1 MLAPLVLVLAVVS
14 QAAARY
20 TADWTSLDARPLPSW
35 YDQAKVGIFVH
46 WGVFSVPGFGS
57 EWFWWHWQGQQ
68 PPDQKCVSY
77 MSKNYPPGFS
87 YPEFA
92 PQFHAQFFNPEDWAD
107 IFKASGAK
115 WVDFCKINSFTSGIE
130 LPCRKK
136 TAQTSSISCVLVLVL
151 VLFFSRVVLSWPTQ
165 NHNHTYC
172 LLSIHIVS
180 AAGMWSWPPN
190 TTKGLLTGGLHTP
203 GTGTQLTLVLTGT
216 WWEIWGRRC
225 ATGGPSGV

>member
-1 MLAPLVLVLAVVS
+1 MLVPLVLFLAVVS

-115 WVDFCKINSFTSGIE
+115 WVDFCKINSLTSGIK
-130 LPCRKK
+130 LPAEK
-136 TAQTSSISCVLVLVL
+136 TAQTSTKTQHGLASDWSPA
-151 VLFFSRVVLSWPTQ
+151 RPAYVVFW
-165 NHNHTYC
+165 C
-172 LLSIHIVS
+172 
-180 AAGMWSWPPN
+180 WF
-190 TTKGLLTGGLHTP
+190 
-203 GTGTQLTLVLTGT
+203 
-216 WWEIWGRRC
+216 
-225 ATGGPSGV
+225 